1 MEAIEQVPE
10 SFSGAVVGLAP
21 RVVTGAGRWLA
32 LGAIVLSSLVLGL
45 DSTIVVTAL
54 PTLSAR
60 LGATTD
66 QLQWI
71 SAGYTLALAGFMI
84 PAGVLADRLG
94 RRRMLLV
101 ALFLFGVSSV
111 AASQMTTANGL
122 ILMRAVMGI
131 AGAFIF
137 PISLA
142 ILPTIFSEQERP
154 RAIAIGGAGMFLGLP
169 LGPLVAGWLLIH
181 YDWGSIFLIN
191 GPVVLL
197 ALLGARIFIPESRD
211 SNAPR
216 LDVVGAALAVA
227 GVTSLV
233 YGIIEQP
240 TLGWT
245 NLTVLASLVTGSIL
259 VAVFTAWELRVQS
272 PLVDLRL
279 FLNPQFTW
287 SVLVGMVMGFALL
300 GVLFVFTPFLQI
312 VQGNDAQAT
321 GVRLLP
327 LIGGIVLGAVGSDR
341 LVARLGVRVMLVLGL
356 LICAAGMAL
365 LSLVGA
371 DSGFGLMA
379 IALPVIGVG
388 NAFAMFTAL
397 NVILGVLPES
407 QTGAGTALTRTL
419 QQLAA
424 SFGVAI
430 LGSILNNAYRAE
442 LAEQL
447 TGLPDRL
454 RDAAQGSVAGATL
467 IAGHM
472 PAPLG
477 INLVHAAHDAYA
489 VGMTDVLRVSAV
501 VMVAGALSIGAFMP
515 ATTKAARQQLDT
527 PGGADAHLATDTS
540 GLV

>member
-1 MEAIEQVPE
+1 MSA
-10 SFSGAVVGLAP
+10 LAS
-21 RVVTGAGRWLA
+21 THKGRWQA

-45 DSTIVVTAL
+45 DTTIVVTAL
-54 PTLSAR
+54 PTLSAK

-71 SAGYTLALAGFMI
+71 SAAYTLALAGFMI

-101 ALFLFGVSSV
+101 ALFLFGVSSA
-111 AASQMTTANGL
+111 AASQMTTADGL

-169 LGPLVAGWLLIH
+169 LGPLVAGWLLTH

-191 GPVVLL
+191 GPVVLV
-197 ALLGARIFIPESRD
+197 ALLGVWIFIPESRD
-211 SNAPR
+211 ANAPR
-216 LDVVGAALAVA
+216 LDVIGAALVVA

-240 TLGWT
+240 ALGWT
-245 NLTVLASLVTGSIL
+245 NSTVFASIVSGVTLIGG
-259 VAVFTAWELRVQS
+259 FTMWELRVRS

-279 FLNPQFTW
+279 FLNPRFTW
-287 SVLVGMVMGFALL
+287 SVLVGMIMGFALL

-321 GVRLLP
+321 GMRLLP
-327 LIGGIVLGAVGSDR
+327 LIGGIVVGAVGSDR
-341 LVARLGVRVMLVLGL
+341 LVKRFGVRVMLVLGL
-356 LICAAGMAL
+356 LICAAGMSM
-365 LSLVGA
+365 LSLVKA

-379 IALPVIGVG
+379 VALPVIGVG

-407 QTGAGTALTRTL
+407 QTGAGTAMTRTL

-442 LAEQL
+442 LADQL
-447 TGLPDRL
+447 TALPVRL
-454 RDAAQGSVAGATL
+454 RDVAAGSVAGASAVATNL
-467 IAGHM
+467 

-477 INLVHAAHDAYA
+477 THFLFAAHDAYS
-489 VGMTDVLRVSAV
+489 VGMSEVLRTCAAAMV
-501 VMVAGALSIGAFMP
+501 VAGLLIATFMHERSRSSDGRP
-515 ATTKAARQQLDT
+515 AANAHRSRPSSQATEFLD
-527 PGGADAHLATDTS
+527 A
-540 GLV
+540 